1 MNLSSSFLSSIHMYT
16 WHGQPGAVRRVEMVA
31 ILVWKKIDVK
41 LKNLLYEIDAKALDQ
56 MNGGNK

>member
-1 MNLSSSFLSSIHMYT
+1 MYT